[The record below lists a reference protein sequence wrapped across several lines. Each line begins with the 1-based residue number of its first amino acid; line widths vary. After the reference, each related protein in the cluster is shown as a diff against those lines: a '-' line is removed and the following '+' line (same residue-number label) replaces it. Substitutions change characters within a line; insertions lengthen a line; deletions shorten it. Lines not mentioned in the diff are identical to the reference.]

1 MLSFP
6 IVFIAACALL
16 FFIQRTL
23 FIQRKRK
30 FEKQFGCKEPFAR
43 PTRVPYLE
51 LDYFIADTKAFY
63 ESRALANFRHIWTNV
78 IKKKTFSGHI
88 LGSKC
93 LFTWDAKNFQ
103 AVFATKF
110 NDFEFG
116 SRRRKDAAHALGNSI
131 FNADG
136 EHWSQIRKL
145 LRPHFGRQQLV
156 NFEVLE
162 EKVQQLLERM
172 PNDGQTVGLNDLFS
186 RMVSKLLYI
195 INYLVLISP
204 FNRAWT

>member
-6 IVFIAACALL
+6 IVFIAACVLL
-16 FFIQRTL
+16 CFIQKAL

-51 LDYFIADTKAFY
+51 LDYFFPDVKAFY
-63 ESRALANFRHIWTNV
+63 ESRALAHFTHVWSNV
-78 IKKKTFSGHI
+78 LKKKTFSGRI

-93 LFTWDAKNFQ
+93 LFTWDAKNIQ

-110 NDFEFG
+110 HDFEFG
-116 SRRRKDAAHALGNSI
+116 SKRRKDAAHALGNSI
-131 FNADG
+131 FNTDG
-136 EHWSQIRKL
+136 QEWSQIRKS
-145 LRPHFGRQQLV
+145 LRPHFSRQQLV

-162 EKVQQLLERM
+162 EMVQQLLERM

-186 RMVSKLLYI
+186 RMVRGLLYVD
-195 INYLVLISP
+195 NYSVLILP
-204 FNRAWT
+204 FTRPWT